1 MHLPISSS
9 LSFLVPFTSLAAAAS
24 IPLSA
29 RDVLEAPDTAAPSA
43 LPHITSL
50 SYSGDGCPSSS
61 PGVER
66 TGAGFSDIG
75 FRLNGFAAS
84 LPSIE
89 TSTTACQVHLQATGC
104 APGWQVGIQSATI
117 KGHLVLDPS
126 ASVTWYLTSF
136 WSENAAVTVRES
148 TARKCTPCPSPLL
161 LVLPFSI
168 LILGNPTLR
177 PSSLV
182 AIRVDEQDKTRQED
196 MKIGTYIINKYLQN
210 LQSTISGTIS
220 NTGSSRFD
228 EDVTRSAGAGAVVW
242 SSCTKG
248 DGYLGTLNV
257 NFRVALDAPGKQ
269 YGYFGKDAGTATTE
283 TWNYVWR
290 QC

>member
-136 WSENAAVTVRES
+136 WSENAAVT
-148 TARKCTPCPSPLL
+148 
-161 LVLPFSI
+161 
-168 LILGNPTLR
+168 
-177 PSSLV
+177 
-182 AIRVDEQDKTRQED
+182 
-196 MKIGTYIINKYLQN
+196 
-210 LQSTISGTIS
+210 STISGTIS